1 MRVGGDSRGLVGVSL
16 PFSFPYLCFSFWLAG
31 CIPLVYLSVASG
43 LFCFGFNNIL
53 SFTHQKKKKIL
64 SQN

>member
-16 PFSFPYLCFSFWLAG
+16 PFSFPYLCFSFWLLVVY
-31 CIPLVYLSVASG
+31 PVYLSVASG

-53 SFTHQKKKKIL
+53 SFTHQKKKN
-64 SQN
+64 S